1 MHLIKTFYNTYLL
14 MQGEFGNFIDIRIDT
29 FLLLIKSTIANGID
43 SRYFVNNTTIWI
55 ITKTLYIQVY
65 PQRMRLQRR
74 LYKINTLFFFL
85 FKNPGLCE
93 SVSLSVHSLK
103 RLKKDDSFD
112 RIFKLTLETSNKR
125 VLGRLYSLILC
136 G

>member
-1 MHLIKTFYNTYLL
+1 

-65 PQRMRLQRR
+65 PQRMRL
-74 LYKINTLFFFL
+74 
-85 FKNPGLCE
+85 
-93 SVSLSVHSLK
+93 
-103 RLKKDDSFD
+103 
-112 RIFKLTLETSNKR
+112 
-125 VLGRLYSLILC
+125 
-136 G
+136 

>member
-74 LYKINTLFFFL
+74 LYKKNTLFFFL

-103 RLKKDDSFD
+103 RLEKDDSFD